1 MSWEREEEGRIFTL
15 TSYVL
20 AVCRRYGN
28 MWNVIASCNL
38 SLHTCCAQSTSD
50 KLMRSEINI
59 KNAREF

>member
-1 MSWEREEEGRIFTL
+1 MIFTL

-28 MWNVIASCNL
+28 MWNVIASRNL